1 MMIRP
6 TQDQLLAGATQPTL
20 SDFVGVG
27 TYPSPLQIYS
37 SKDGVLEFEID
48 LQTIFRYNIINRNIG
63 FTEGASA
70 LGGIVICAPNNTF
83 DPATTTPPRVE
94 VFVALGDDARL
105 GYQVFN
111 PLLAWTNKTTAPSI
125 GAVGTLIPPDFNAT
139 IPLANSNAWYY
150 TKTT

>member
-111 PLLAWTNKTTAPSI
+111 PLLAWTKDRKS
-125 GAVGTLIPPDFNAT
+125 VV
-139 IPLANSNAWYY
+139 
-150 TKTT
+150 